1 MKKIFSYFLCVV
13 FVLLLTECNNT
24 DNEELVGIW
33 KVESLS
39 INDTN
44 LPGGGLE
51 NWLWEFNE
59 EGGYMIN
66 AEGGTEK
73 GTYKKENNSL
83 TLHPV
88 SNAERPDLTYT
99 ISHLDSA
106 NLKLSS
112 ITDKSKMLIS
122 FVKVAAGE
130 MGEKD

>member
-1 MKKIFSYFLCVV
+1 MKKIFSCFLCTL

-24 DNEELVGIW
+24 ANEELVGIW
-33 KVESLS
+33 KVESLK
-39 INDTN
+39 INDTE

-66 AEGGTEK
+66 AEGGKEK
-73 GTYKKENNSL
+73 GTYKRKKNEL

-112 ITDKSKMLIS
+112 STDKSKMYIN
-122 FVKVAAGE
+122 FVKVNEGE
-130 MGEKD
+130 IGEKD